1 MSILLNIKKVIIK
14 LLLIILGFLKIYSS
28 DFINFLLDKRIIHMA
43 IGILI
48 SSQVV
53 TLTTT
58 ITDSIINPILQKLS
72 FTKDE
77 FNYIK
82 YNRFGIEF
90 KIGQVITNL
99 ITFFMVLTIVFYIW
113 NLSNSTNSNIIND
126 ILNTVE
132 SNIKKSL

>member
-1 MSILLNIKKVIIK
+1 MSILLNIKKLIIK

-53 TLTTT
+53 TLTIT

-72 FTKDE
+72 FTKNE
-77 FNYIK
+77 FNHIK

-90 KIGQVITNL
+90 KIGQLITNL

-113 NLSNSTNSNIIND
+113 NLTNLTNSNIIND

-132 SNIKKSL
+132 TNIKKSL